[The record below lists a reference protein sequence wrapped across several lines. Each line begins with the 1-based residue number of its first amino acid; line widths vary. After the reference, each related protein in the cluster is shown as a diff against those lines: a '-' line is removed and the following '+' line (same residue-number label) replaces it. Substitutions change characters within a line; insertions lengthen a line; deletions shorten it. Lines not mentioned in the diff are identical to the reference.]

1 MINTPKFNPK
11 EGHRIVSAGRVRVRV
26 SAGKQESSV
35 SISYSNDSPYRFNH
49 HCSIYKVAVKGEE
62 EKVGEEIRKWL
73 IQACKKSDNVGGMES
88 RPGAN
93 RVFEY
98 C

>member
-35 SISYSNDSPYRFNH
+35 SMSCFTHSNDSPYRFNH
-49 HCSIYKVAVKGEE
+49 HCNIYKVAVKGEE
-62 EKVGEEIRKWL
+62 EEVGEEIRK
-73 IQACKKSDNVGGMES
+73 
-88 RPGAN
+88 
-93 RVFEY
+93 
-98 C
+98 